1 LKLEISNL
9 ELETRMYLYL
19 IRHAQPHY
27 NAPVPYHLPP
37 GPGLTDEGLK
47 QAAALVPLLRNAGI
61 ERLVSSP
68 LRRCIM
74 TAEPLAAV
82 LKQDIVIDDD
92 LREGQPGETE
102 IDRTARML
110 RGALTHADA
119 RVVAIF
125 GHAAPLTELLRFLTR
140 DEIVLPPKDRRGNH
154 LAEAMVWSVY
164 NREGRWKARHL
175 PPGGVAC

>member
-1 LKLEISNL
+1 
-9 ELETRMYLYL
+9 MYLYL
-19 IRHAQPHY
+19 IRHAQPYY

-47 QAAALVPLLRNAGI
+47 QAAALVPLLQHVGI

-74 TAEPLAAV
+74 TAEPLAAA
-82 LKQDIVIDDD
+82 LNQDIVIDDD

-102 IDRTARML
+102 TERLVRVL
-110 RGALTHADA
+110 RGVLSQSDA

-125 GHAAPLTELLRFLTR
+125 GHAAPLTELLRSLTR

-154 LAEAMVWSVY
+154 LAESMVWSLY

-175 PPGGVAC
+175 PPGGVIS